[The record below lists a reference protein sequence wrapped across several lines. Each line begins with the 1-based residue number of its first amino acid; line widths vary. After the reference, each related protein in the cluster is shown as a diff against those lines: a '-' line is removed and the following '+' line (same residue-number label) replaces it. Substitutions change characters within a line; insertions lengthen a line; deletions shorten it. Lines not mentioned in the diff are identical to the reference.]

1 MERDKEIEKALLG
14 YLFYSVAPNASG
26 TYMSSFCSPIGLY
39 SNMLKVGK
47 PSSFGSSPGFTY
59 PVSCVWPLAAYR
71 TFLGHHLPFVF
82 KLSANFVEN

>member
-1 MERDKEIEKALLG
+1 MDGDKKIEKALLG

-26 TYMSSFCSPIGLY
+26 TYISSFCSSIDLY

-59 PVSCVWPLAAYR
+59 PVSRVRPLAAYH
-71 TFLGHHLPFVF
+71 TFPGHHLPFVF